1 VDNFPGFFQPFRFK
15 AHNVFRYPQNPISD
29 FRIFQIDILFN
40 DSAWPEEKQRLVSYQ
55 ALATGEL
62 MSGAA
67 GEVLQ
72 EVRTRVRTGGISPHE
87 EVIELRHIVEDILSQ
102 STSAASDN
110 ESPPELVERI
120 ANQISGFGL
129 LQPLLDDPSIEEIW
143 INEPGRIFVARN
155 GKSELTSVILS
166 DVEVRGLVER
176 MLATSGRRVD
186 LSNPFV
192 DATLPDGSRLHVA
205 IPDITR
211 KHWSVNI
218 RKFIMGS
225 KSLEGL
231 VSVGTLTDQ
240 AAAFLQACVVSGL
253 NVVVAGAT
261 QAGKTTLMNALLNSA
276 PSSER
281 VITCEE
287 VFELQLTSPDWV
299 ALQTRQASL
308 EGTGEIPLRRLIKE
322 ALRMRPS
329 RLVVGEVRQEEALD
343 LLVAMNAGMPSM
355 CSLHANGSREAISKL
370 CLLPMLAGSNVS
382 AEFVVPTVASVVDVV
397 VHTALRSDGTRR
409 VQQITSVTGRVE
421 GNSIETGDI
430 FSLQNEGL
438 EPQGIFP
445 GRLDRFQANNID
457 VTSLVGASKWV

>member
-1 VDNFPGFFQPFRFK
+1 
-15 AHNVFRYPQNPISD
+15 
-29 FRIFQIDILFN
+29 
-40 DSAWPEEKQRLVSYQ
+40 
-55 ALATGEL
+55 
-62 MSGAA
+62 MSGAV
-67 GEVLQ
+67 GEVIQ
-72 EVRTRVRTGGISPHE
+72 EVRTRVRTGGISPQE
-87 EVIELRHIVEDILSQ
+87 EIIELRHMVEDILAQ
-102 STSAASDN
+102 STNAASDN
-110 ESPPELVERI
+110 ESPQVIVEQI

-129 LQPLLDDPSIEEIW
+129 LQPLLNDPSVEEIW

-176 MLATSGRRVD
+176 MLASSGRRVD

-231 VSVGTLTDQ
+231 VTVGTLSDQ

-382 AEFVVPTVASVVDVV
+382 AEFVVPTVASVVDIV

-421 GNSIETGDI
+421 GNSIETGDV
-430 FSLQNEGL
+430 FSFQNDRL

-445 GRLDRFQANNID
+445 GKLERFQAHNID
-457 VTSLVGASKWV
+457 VSSLVGASQWV

>member
-1 VDNFPGFFQPFRFK
+1 
-15 AHNVFRYPQNPISD
+15 
-29 FRIFQIDILFN
+29 
-40 DSAWPEEKQRLVSYQ
+40 
-55 ALATGEL
+55 

-67 GEVLQ
+67 GEVIQ
-72 EVRTRVRTGGISPHE
+72 EIRTRVRTGGISPQE
-87 EVIELRHIVEDILSQ
+87 ESIELRHVIEDILAQ
-102 STSAASDN
+102 SKDVSETAPDN
-110 ESPPELVERI
+110 ESSLQLVAQI
-120 ANQISGFGL
+120 TNQISGFGL
-129 LQPLLDDPSIEEIW
+129 LQPLLDDPSVEEIW
-143 INEPGRIFVARN
+143 INEPGRIFIARN

-166 DVEVRGLVER
+166 DLEVRGLVER
-176 MLATSGRRVD
+176 MLASSGRRVD

-218 RKFIMGS
+218 RKFIMES
-225 KSLEGL
+225 KSLDGL
-231 VSVGTLTDQ
+231 VLAGTLTNQ
-240 AAAFLQACVVSGL
+240 AAAFLQACVVAGL
-253 NVVVAGAT
+253 NIVVAGAT

-355 CSLHANGSREAISKL
+355 CSVHANGSREAVSKL

-382 AEFVVPTVASVVDVV
+382 AEFVVPTVASVVDIV
-397 VHTALRSDGTRR
+397 VHTAIRPDGTRK

-421 GNSIETGDI
+421 GSSIETGDI
-430 FSLQNEGL
+430 FKFQDGRL

-445 GRLDRFQANNID
+445 GKIEQFHAHNID
-457 VTSLVGASKWV
+457 PANLVGGSQWD

>member
-1 VDNFPGFFQPFRFK
+1 
-15 AHNVFRYPQNPISD
+15 
-29 FRIFQIDILFN
+29 
-40 DSAWPEEKQRLVSYQ
+40 
-55 ALATGEL
+55 
-62 MSGAA
+62 MSGVV
-67 GEVLQ
+67 GDVIQ

-87 EVIELRHIVEDILSQ
+87 EVIELRHMVEDVLAQ
-102 STSAASDN
+102 SKNVSNNAPDI
-110 ESPPELVERI
+110 EPPQRLAEQI
-120 ANQISGFGL
+120 ATQVSGFGV
-129 LQPLLDDPSIEEIW
+129 LQNLLDDPSVEEIW

-155 GKSELTSVILS
+155 GKSELTSLIL
-166 DVEVRGLVER
+166 DDAEVRGLVER
-176 MLATSGRRVD
+176 MLASSGRRVD

-192 DATLPDGSRLHVA
+192 DATLADGSRLHVA

-218 RKFIMGS
+218 RKFIMES
-225 KSLEGL
+225 KSLDGL

-240 AAAFLQACVVSGL
+240 ASAFLHACVTAGL

-261 QAGKTTLMNALLNSA
+261 QAGKTTLMNAMLNSA

-308 EGTGEIPLRRLIKE
+308 EGTGDIPLRRLIKE

-382 AEFVVPTVASVVDVV
+382 AEFVVPTVASVVDIV
-397 VHTALRSDGTRR
+397 VHIAIRPDGVRK

-430 FSLQNEGL
+430 FNLQNENL

-445 GRLDRFQANNID
+445 PKLDRFQAHNID
-457 VTSLVGASKWV
+457 LANLIGASRWV

>member
-1 VDNFPGFFQPFRFK
+1 
-15 AHNVFRYPQNPISD
+15 
-29 FRIFQIDILFN
+29 
-40 DSAWPEEKQRLVSYQ
+40 
-55 ALATGEL
+55 
-62 MSGAA
+62 MSGAMS
-67 GEVLQ
+67 EVVQ
-72 EVRTRVRTGGISPHE
+72 EVRDRVRTGGISPNAE
-87 EVIELRHIVEDILSQ
+87 TAQLRHIVEDILAQ
-102 STSAASDN
+102 NTEVPDHALDTEPLLPVA
-110 ESPPELVERI
+110 ELLMR
-120 ANQISGFGL
+120 QISGYGP
-129 LQPLLDDPSIEEIW
+129 LQPLLDDPDIEEIW
-143 INEPGRIFVARN
+143 INEPDRIFVARN
-155 GKSELTSVILS
+155 GKSELTNVIVNEQ
-166 DVEVRGLVER
+166 DVRALVER
-176 MLATSGRRVD
+176 MLASSGRRVD

-225 KSLEGL
+225 KSLDGL
-231 VSVGTLTDQ
+231 VERGTLTDQ
-240 AAAFLQACVVSGL
+240 AAAFLQACVVAGL
-253 NVVVAGAT
+253 NVIVSGAT

-322 ALRMRPS
+322 ALRMRPT

-355 CSLHANGSREAISKL
+355 CSLHANGAREAISKL

-382 AEFVVPTVASVVDVV
+382 AEFVIPTVASVVDVV
-397 VHTALRSDGTRR
+397 VHTSLLPNGARR

-421 GNSIETGDI
+421 GNTIETGEI
-430 FSLQNEGL
+430 FSFQENQLV
-438 EPQGIFP
+438 PQGIFP
-445 GRLDRFQANNID
+445 GKQELFHAKGIE
-457 VTSLVGASKWV
+457 VSELIGASRWV

>member
-1 VDNFPGFFQPFRFK
+1 
-15 AHNVFRYPQNPISD
+15 
-29 FRIFQIDILFN
+29 
-40 DSAWPEEKQRLVSYQ
+40 
-55 ALATGEL
+55 
-62 MSGAA
+62 M
-67 GEVLQ
+67 
-72 EVRTRVRTGGISPHE
+72 
-87 EVIELRHIVEDILSQ
+87 VEDILAQ
-102 STSAASDN
+102 STNAASDN
-110 ESPPELVERI
+110 ESPQILVEQI
-120 ANQISGFGL
+120 ASQISGFGL

-176 MLATSGRRVD
+176 MLASSGRRVD

-225 KSLEGL
+225 KSLDSL

-240 AAAFLQACVVSGL
+240 AAAFLQACVISGL

-370 CLLPMLAGSNVS
+370 CLLPMLAGNNVS
-382 AEFVVPTVASVVDVV
+382 AEFVVPTVASVVDIVV
-397 VHTALRSDGTRR
+397 YTALRPDGTRR

-421 GNSIETGDI
+421 GNSIETGDV
-430 FSLQNEGL
+430 FSFQNEIL

-445 GRLDRFQANNID
+445 GKLDRFQANDID
-457 VTSLVGASKWV
+457 LSSFVGAAKWV

>member
-1 VDNFPGFFQPFRFK
+1 M
-15 AHNVFRYPQNPISD
+15 
-29 FRIFQIDILFN
+29 
-40 DSAWPEEKQRLVSYQ
+40 
-55 ALATGEL
+55 GEL
-62 MSGAA
+62 MSGAV
-67 GEVLQ
+67 GDVIQ

-87 EVIELRHIVEDILSQ
+87 EVIELRHMVEDILAQSKNPPINAPDHESSQ
-102 STSAASDN
+102 V
-110 ESPPELVERI
+110 LVAEI
-120 ANQISGFGL
+120 TNQVSGFGP
-129 LQPLLDDPSIEEIW
+129 LQSLLDDPSVEEIW

-155 GKSELTSVILS
+155 GKSELTSVILGEA
-166 DVEVRGLVER
+166 EVRGLVER
-176 MLATSGRRVD
+176 MLASSGRRVD

-218 RKFIMGS
+218 RKFVMGS
-225 KSLEGL
+225 KSLDAL
-231 VSVGTLTDQ
+231 VSVGTLTNQ

-253 NVVVAGAT
+253 NIVVSGAT

-287 VFELQLTSPDWV
+287 VFELQLVSPDWV
-299 ALQTRQASL
+299 ALQTRQTSL

-322 ALRMRPS
+322 ALRMRPT

-370 CLLPMLAGSNVS
+370 CLLPMLAGANIS
-382 AEFVVPTVASVVDVV
+382 AEFVVPTVASVLDIV
-397 VHTALRSDGTRR
+397 VHIALQPDGTRQVR
-409 VQQITSVTGRVE
+409 QITNVTGRVE
-421 GNSIETGDI
+421 GNSIETGDV
-430 FSLQNEGL
+430 FSFQNGNL
-438 EPQGIFP
+438 EPQGVFP
-445 GRLDRFQANNID
+445 GKLDRFQANNID
-457 VTSLVGASKWV
+457 VASLIGA

>member
-1 VDNFPGFFQPFRFK
+1 
-15 AHNVFRYPQNPISD
+15 
-29 FRIFQIDILFN
+29 
-40 DSAWPEEKQRLVSYQ
+40 
-55 ALATGEL
+55 
-62 MSGAA
+62 
-67 GEVLQ
+67 
-72 EVRTRVRTGGISPHE
+72 
-87 EVIELRHIVEDILSQ
+87 
-102 STSAASDN
+102 
-110 ESPPELVERI
+110 
-120 ANQISGFGL
+120 
-129 LQPLLDDPSIEEIW
+129 
-143 INEPGRIFVARN
+143 
-155 GKSELTSVILS
+155 VILS

-176 MLATSGRRVD
+176 MLASSGRRVD

-231 VSVGTLTDQ
+231 VAVGTLTDQ
-240 AAAFLQACVVSGL
+240 AAAFLQACVISGL

-382 AEFVVPTVASVVDVV
+382 AEFVVPTVASVVDIV

-409 VQQITSVTGRVE
+409 VQQITSVTGRME
-421 GNSIETGDI
+421 GNSIETGDV
-430 FSLQNEGL
+430 FTFQNERL

-445 GRLDRFQANNID
+445 GRLERFHANNID
-457 VTSLVGASKWV
+457 LTSLVGASQWV

>member
-1 VDNFPGFFQPFRFK
+1 
-15 AHNVFRYPQNPISD
+15 
-29 FRIFQIDILFN
+29 
-40 DSAWPEEKQRLVSYQ
+40 
-55 ALATGEL
+55 
-62 MSGAA
+62 MSGAV
-67 GEVLQ
+67 GEVIQ

-87 EVIELRHIVEDILSQ
+87 EVIELRHMVEDILAQ
-102 STSAASDN
+102 STNAASDN
-110 ESPPELVERI
+110 ESPQILVEQI
-120 ANQISGFGL
+120 ANQISGFGPI
-129 LQPLLDDPSIEEIW
+129 QPLLDDPSVEEIW
-143 INEPGRIFVARN
+143 VNEPGRIFVARN

-176 MLATSGRRVD
+176 MLASSGRRVD

-382 AEFVVPTVASVVDVV
+382 AEFVVPTVASVVDIV

-421 GNSIETGDI
+421 GNSIETGDV
-430 FSLQNEGL
+430 FSFQNERL

-445 GRLDRFQANNID
+445 GRLERFQANNID
-457 VTSLVGASKWV
+457 LPSLVGASQWV

>member
-1 VDNFPGFFQPFRFK
+1 
-15 AHNVFRYPQNPISD
+15 
-29 FRIFQIDILFN
+29 
-40 DSAWPEEKQRLVSYQ
+40 
-55 ALATGEL
+55 
-62 MSGAA
+62 MSGAV
-67 GEVLQ
+67 GEVIQ

-87 EVIELRHIVEDILSQ
+87 EVIELRHMVEDILSQ

-110 ESPPELVERI
+110 ESPQALVEQI
-120 ANQISGFGL
+120 ANHISGFGL
-129 LQPLLDDPSIEEIW
+129 LQPLLDDPSVEEIW

-166 DVEVRGLVER
+166 DIEVRGLVER
-176 MLATSGRRVD
+176 MLASSGRRVD

-253 NVVVAGAT
+253 NIVVAGAT

-382 AEFVVPTVASVVDVV
+382 AEFVVPTVASVVDIV
-397 VHTALRSDGTRR
+397 VHTALRSDGSRR

-430 FSLQNEGL
+430 FSFQNEHL

-445 GRLDRFQANNID
+445 GKLERFQANNID
-457 VTSLVGASKWV
+457 LSSLIGASQWV

>member
-1 VDNFPGFFQPFRFK
+1 M
-15 AHNVFRYPQNPISD
+15 
-29 FRIFQIDILFN
+29 
-40 DSAWPEEKQRLVSYQ
+40 
-55 ALATGEL
+55 GEL
-62 MSGAA
+62 MSGAV
-67 GEVLQ
+67 GDVIQ

-87 EVIELRHIVEDILSQ
+87 EVIELRHMVEDILAQSKNTPNNAPDHESSQ
-102 STSAASDN
+102 V
-110 ESPPELVERI
+110 LVAEI
-120 ANQISGFGL
+120 TNQVSGFGP
-129 LQPLLDDPSIEEIW
+129 LQSLLDDPSVEEIW

-155 GKSELTSVILS
+155 GKSELTSVILGEA
-166 DVEVRGLVER
+166 EVRGLVER
-176 MLATSGRRVD
+176 MLASSGRRVD

-218 RKFIMGS
+218 RKFVMGS
-225 KSLEGL
+225 KSLDAL
-231 VSVGTLTDQ
+231 VSVGTLTNQ

-253 NVVVAGAT
+253 NIVVSGAT

-287 VFELQLTSPDWV
+287 VFELQLVSPDWV
-299 ALQTRQASL
+299 ALQTRQTSL

-322 ALRMRPS
+322 ALRMRPT

-370 CLLPMLAGSNVS
+370 CLLPMLAGANIS
-382 AEFVVPTVASVVDVV
+382 AEFVVPTVASVLDIV
-397 VHTALRSDGTRR
+397 VHIALQPDGTRQVR
-409 VQQITSVTGRVE
+409 QITNVTGRVE
-421 GNSIETGDI
+421 GNSIETGDV
-430 FSLQNEGL
+430 FSFQNGNL
-438 EPQGIFP
+438 EPQGVFP
-445 GRLDRFQANNID
+445 GKLDRFQANNID
-457 VTSLVGASKWV
+457 VASLIGA

>member
-1 VDNFPGFFQPFRFK
+1 
-15 AHNVFRYPQNPISD
+15 
-29 FRIFQIDILFN
+29 
-40 DSAWPEEKQRLVSYQ
+40 
-55 ALATGEL
+55 
-62 MSGAA
+62 M
-67 GEVLQ
+67 
-72 EVRTRVRTGGISPHE
+72 
-87 EVIELRHIVEDILSQ
+87 VEDILAQ
-102 STSAASDN
+102 STNAASDN
-110 ESPPELVERI
+110 ESPQTLVDQI

-129 LQPLLDDPSIEEIW
+129 LQPLLDDPTVEEIW

-155 GKSELTSVILS
+155 GKSELTSVILG

-176 MLATSGRRVD
+176 MLASSGRRVD

-225 KSLEGL
+225 KSLDGL
-231 VSVGTLTDQ
+231 VTVGTLTDQ
-240 AAAFLQACVVSGL
+240 AAAFLQACVVAGL

-322 ALRMRPS
+322 ALRMRPN

-382 AEFVVPTVASVVDVV
+382 AEFVVPTVASVVDIV
-397 VHTALRSDGTRR
+397 VHTALRPDGTRR

-421 GNSIETGDI
+421 GNSIETGDV
-430 FSLQNEGL
+430 FSFQNDRL
-438 EPQGIFP
+438 EAQGIFP

-457 VTSLVGASKWV
+457 LASLVGASRWV

>member
-1 VDNFPGFFQPFRFK
+1 
-15 AHNVFRYPQNPISD
+15 
-29 FRIFQIDILFN
+29 
-40 DSAWPEEKQRLVSYQ
+40 
-55 ALATGEL
+55 
-62 MSGAA
+62 MSGAV
-67 GEVLQ
+67 GEVIQ

-87 EVIELRHIVEDILSQ
+87 EVIELRHMVEDILAQ
-102 STSAASDN
+102 STNAASDN
-110 ESPPELVERI
+110 ESPQNLVEQI
-120 ANQISGFGL
+120 ASQISGFGL

-176 MLATSGRRVD
+176 MLASSGRRVD

-225 KSLEGL
+225 KSLDSL

-240 AAAFLQACVVSGL
+240 AAAFLQACVISGL

-370 CLLPMLAGSNVS
+370 CLLPMLAGNNVS
-382 AEFVVPTVASVVDVV
+382 AEFVVPTVASVVDIVV
-397 VHTALRSDGTRR
+397 YTALRPDGTRR

-421 GNSIETGDI
+421 GNSIETGDV
-430 FSLQNEGL
+430 FSFQNEIL

-445 GRLDRFQANNID
+445 GKLDRFQANDID
-457 VTSLVGASKWV
+457 VSSLVGAAKWV

>member
-1 VDNFPGFFQPFRFK
+1 
-15 AHNVFRYPQNPISD
+15 
-29 FRIFQIDILFN
+29 
-40 DSAWPEEKQRLVSYQ
+40 
-55 ALATGEL
+55 
-62 MSGAA
+62 MSGAV
-67 GEVLQ
+67 GEVIQ

-87 EVIELRHIVEDILSQ
+87 EVIELRHMVEDILSQ

-110 ESPPELVERI
+110 ESPQELVEQI
-120 ANQISGFGL
+120 ANHISGFGL
-129 LQPLLDDPSIEEIW
+129 LQPLLDDPSVEEIW

-176 MLATSGRRVD
+176 MLASSGRRVD

-253 NVVVAGAT
+253 NIVVAGAT

-281 VITCEE
+281 VITCEV
-287 VFELQLTSPDWV
+287 VFELQLASPDWV

-382 AEFVVPTVASVVDVV
+382 AEFVVPTVASVVDIV

-430 FSLQNEGL
+430 FSFQNERL

-457 VTSLVGASKWV
+457 VTSLVGASRWV

>member
-1 VDNFPGFFQPFRFK
+1 
-15 AHNVFRYPQNPISD
+15 
-29 FRIFQIDILFN
+29 
-40 DSAWPEEKQRLVSYQ
+40 
-55 ALATGEL
+55 
-62 MSGAA
+62 MSGAV
-67 GEVLQ
+67 GEVIQ

-87 EVIELRHIVEDILSQ
+87 EVIELRHMVEDILSQ

-110 ESPPELVERI
+110 ESPQALVEQI
-120 ANQISGFGL
+120 ANHISGFGL
-129 LQPLLDDPSIEEIW
+129 LQPLLDDPSVEEIW

-166 DVEVRGLVER
+166 DIEVRGLVER
-176 MLATSGRRVD
+176 MLASSGRRVD

-205 IPDITR
+205 IPDVTR

-253 NVVVAGAT
+253 NIVVAGAT

-382 AEFVVPTVASVVDVV
+382 AEFVVPTVASVVDIV
-397 VHTALRSDGTRR
+397 VHTALRSDGSRR

-430 FSLQNEGL
+430 FSFQNEHL

-445 GRLDRFQANNID
+445 GKLERFQANNID
-457 VTSLVGASKWV
+457 LSSLIGASQWV